1 MFSKIIF
8 IMLKIFIIGFFT
20 FLYVTPLFLVFYVIM
35 FQDFKLLNEITLKYY
50 SIVYGIGYLL
60 LFLSTLEWSKN
71 TSKE

>member
-1 MFSKIIF
+1 
-8 IMLKIFIIGFFT
+8 MLKIFIIGFFT

>member
-71 TSKE
+71 T